1 MLVNDRQMLELIL
14 TKVTAIETDV
24 STLKSDVSTL
34 KSDVNEL
41 RSDVNKLR
49 SDVDKLRTDVDKLRA
64 DVDKLDTRVDVILT
78 QTAKLSEYHNETLSI
93 LNEIREEHKSIKELL
108 VDHEI
113 AIRTLKRKP
122 V

>member
-1 MLVNDRQMLELIL
+1 MLVNDRQMLELLL

-34 KSDVNEL
+34 KSDVN
-41 RSDVNKLR
+41 
-49 SDVDKLRTDVDKLRA
+49 KLRTDVDKL
-64 DVDKLDTRVDVILT
+64 DHRVDVILT

-93 LNEIREEHKSIKELL
+93 LHEIREEHKSIKELL